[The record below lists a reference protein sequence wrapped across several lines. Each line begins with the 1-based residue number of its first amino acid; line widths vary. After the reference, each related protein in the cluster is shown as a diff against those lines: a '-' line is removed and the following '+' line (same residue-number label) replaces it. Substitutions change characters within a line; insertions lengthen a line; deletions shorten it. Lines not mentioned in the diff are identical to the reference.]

1 MIFRRSPRAARPG
14 WMIALLVLLLTAF
27 QPQAF
32 AGEAEGRLWQSLQAG
47 EHFAMLRH
55 ALAPGFSD
63 PDEFSLG
70 DCTTQRNL
78 SAAGRRQ
85 AERIG
90 RRFRQQGIDMLPVY
104 SSQWCRCMETARL
117 LDLGEPVALPLLN
130 SFFTEMGQKEEQ
142 TSLLRQWLLEQDLAR
157 PIVLVTHQVNI
168 TALTGVYPGSGELV
182 ILQRTAENSF
192 MALGTVKVE

>member
-1 MIFRRSPRAARPG
+1 
-14 WMIALLVLLLTAF
+14 
-27 QPQAF
+27 
-32 AGEAEGRLWQSLQAG
+32 
-47 EHFAMLRH
+47 
-55 ALAPGFSD
+55 
-63 PDEFSLG
+63 
-70 DCTTQRNL
+70 
-78 SAAGRRQ
+78 
-85 AERIG
+85 
-90 RRFRQQGIDMLPVY
+90 
-104 SSQWCRCMETARL
+104 METARL